1 MRRPQ
6 FNLFTKILLWS
17 FLNLLILGAGL
28 LGFINLQYRL
38 DPISLFQGE
47 GNERLAA
54 MLRLIGPEINDKT
67 RAERDALLQR
77 YSEAY
82 QAQFLIFANT
92 GEQLG
97 GPETALPPELLPSL
111 KVGPPRQSALPKTA
125 LPNDRPGPP
134 VRLRFVHKIAHPTR
148 YWFGL
153 ALGVGELHKPEP
165 TRATLLIVSES
176 RSAHG
181 LFFSPKP
188 WLIMAACV
196 VTLSIMLWLPFVRR
210 ITRAVAQLTAA
221 TEQIADE
228 QFAVRVNERRTDELG
243 RLGKA
248 INHLAARLSG
258 FVQGQ
263 KRFLG
268 DVSHELNSPLARMQF
283 ALSILEQRATS
294 DQRDYIADVQ
304 EEVVLMSRLVSELL
318 AYSKAG
324 MRGPE
329 IKLETVSLRPLIANV
344 IEREASQELPINV
357 EVDTALSVT
366 AHPELLARAVG
377 NLLRNA
383 IRYAGTAGPI
393 TVAAAQS
400 GKQVSLCVRDCGPGV
415 PAEALHKIFDP
426 FYRLEADRARVTG
439 GAGLGLAI
447 VKSCVETCQG
457 SIAAHNLQP
466 AGFEVAITLQAS
478 A

>member
-1 MRRPQ
+1 MRRLQ

-17 FLNLLILGAGL
+17 FLNLLVLGTGL
-28 LGFINLQYRL
+28 LIFINLQYRL
-38 DPISLFQGE
+38 SPLAIFQGE
-47 GNERLAA
+47 GNERLEG
-54 MLRLIGPEINDKT
+54 MLRLLGPEVNDKPH
-67 RAERDALLQR
+67 AERDAVLKR
-77 YSEAY
+77 FSDAY
-82 QAQFLIFANT
+82 QAEFLLVANT

-97 GPETALPPELLPSL
+97 GPAMALPADLLADL
-111 KVGPPRQSALPKTA
+111 KLGPPRQPPGPK
-125 LPNDRPGPP
+125 PNIHDEKQGPP
-134 VRLRFVHKIAHPTR
+134 VRLRFMHKTANPTR

-153 ALGVGELHKPEP
+153 ALGLAELDKTEM
-165 TRATLLIVSES
+165 TRATLVVVSDS

-181 LFFSPKP
+181 LFFSAKP
-188 WLIMAACV
+188 WLLMAACV
-196 VTLSIMLWLPFVRR
+196 AALSILLWLPFVRR
-210 ITRAVAQLTAA
+210 LTRAVAQLTTA

-228 QFAVRVNERRTDELG
+228 HFDVRVNERRTDELG

-248 INHLAARLSG
+248 INHLAVRLSG

-283 ALSILEQRATS
+283 ALSILEQRATP
-294 DQRDYIADVQ
+294 DQCAYIADVQ
-304 EEVVLMSRLVSELL
+304 EEVELMSRLVSELL
-318 AYSKAG
+318 AFSKAG
-324 MRGPE
+324 MRGPA
-329 IKLETVSLRPLIANV
+329 IKLEPVRLRPLIAGV
-344 IEREASQELPINV
+344 IEREANQELPINV
-357 EVDTALSVT
+357 EVDAALNVT
-366 AHPELLARAVG
+366 AQPELLARAVS

-383 IRYAGTAGPI
+383 LRYAGTSGPI
-393 TVAAAQS
+393 TVAATQHDNRVNLS
-400 GKQVSLCVRDCGPGV
+400 VRDCGPGV

-457 SIAAHNLQP
+457 SVAAHNLQP
-466 AGFEVAITLQAS
+466 VGFEVAISLKA